1 MRRGGSVKRY
11 AAGGATETNQYG
23 SIPALDDGGGVPDP
37 GGAIPTDPSDPGA
50 MQDTGQGQAGQ
61 AGDLSGALGA
71 VQQAYQYGMQ
81 MLTGN
86 SSPQFMGGNTQ
97 VQPSGPQ
104 VNGQPSW
111 SEEDQANLDST
122 NNALANGMIQKTGP
136 GLMIG
141 KGASGIRT
149 AAGMVG
155 NAISP
160 AQAQQPQGGD
170 YTAPAQA
177 RGGSVPA
184 YQGGSMAVPAA
195 GPPQPQQPT
204 PAPRGG
210 GVGGSVPPQIMRY
223 LTGADAAPIPQVMR
237 TMQSMQGHGRAARTV
252 ASGQTPQQR
261 YAILQALRKLSD
273 TAGTHAKVSLSGN
286 GKIPAS
292 LQHAVMF
299 ANKKFEYTPSPF
311 HISFAVKGQKKP
323 TQQAARGGSI
333 QSFQGAGSVAS
344 TGDPNMDLAI
354 GAGAPAQ
361 TPSSDQNTS
370 GFGATTGGPAE
381 GEITP
386 ITMNVQNPQNG
397 QSTSVDVPSSV
408 LGGLIGNTFDEWVSK
423 PAATIMNSLKQ
434 EWANI
439 KEAANPYQSA
449 DYSPPGSDK
458 TQNYTIGDAIQNIA
472 KVIGGGPGSADFAGM
487 RFDKRTIDNNVPF
500 PGPAGDALQPVT
512 PMKAQH
518 ADLRS
523 VQKQDLP
530 PLSPEHAPGGNPNLG
545 NTISFNPMTGE
556 RTYVPI
562 GKTLAQQ
569 SKFYQPPKGG
579 GPATQIGVPP
589 GVGGSMDYMT
599 APAPVATPSPSAAPA
614 ASVGTSGQPTQP
626 AQPSPPAQPVFG
638 RRLTQALRPTL
649 SGIQGLSAQSA
660 QPAQPAHPAQPVAAQ
675 KAIRTSKQL
684 SQSQNNSASAPAA
697 AGVAAPEAPEAE
709 TPPAQTSAKTSANDY
724 VRVGPT
730 GIMVH
735 RSDIAKLKQNP
746 QIIAPSFDAMYGPGA
761 AQAAMGG

>member
-1 MRRGGSVKRY
+1 
-11 AAGGATETNQYG
+11 
-23 SIPALDDGGGVPDP
+23 
-37 GGAIPTDPSDPGA
+37 
-50 MQDTGQGQAGQ
+50 
-61 AGDLSGALGA
+61 
-71 VQQAYQYGMQ
+71 
-81 MLTGN
+81 
-86 SSPQFMGGNTQ
+86 
-97 VQPSGPQ
+97 
-104 VNGQPSW
+104 
-111 SEEDQANLDST
+111 
-122 NNALANGMIQKTGP
+122 MIQKTGP

-184 YQGGSMAVPAA
+184 YQGGGMAVPAA

-210 GVGGSVPPQIMRY
+210 GVGGSAPPQIMRY

-323 TQQAARGGSI
+323 TQQAARGGGI
-333 QSFQGAGSVAS
+333 QSFDDGGDVAS
-344 TGDPNMDLAI
+344 TGDPNMDVAI
-354 GAGAPAQ
+354 GTGAPAQ
-361 TPSSDQNTS
+361 TPSSDQSST
-370 GFGATTGGPAE
+370 PAPAADQSS
-381 GEITP
+381 TP

-487 RFDKRTIDNNVPF
+487 RFDPRTIDNNVPF

-626 AQPSPPAQPVFG
+626 AQPSPPAQTANAGEAAPG
-638 RRLTQALRPTL
+638 IRWGNGLPLAPYARAL
-649 SGIQGLSAQSA
+649 Q
-660 QPAQPAHPAQPVAAQ
+660 QPARAAQPAQPVAAQ

-709 TPPAQTSAKTSANDY
+709 TPPAQTSANDY

-761 AQAAMGG
+761 AQAALGG